1 MMRLVYI
8 TAYSLVCEH
17 LATIF
22 IVQNACI
29 ALDLNAQPQISY
41 VAIYHA
47 CFTCIVGR
55 DIE

>member
-8 TAYSLVCEH
+8 TAYFLVCEH
-17 LATIF
+17 AAIIF

-41 VAIYHA
+41 VALDY
-47 CFTCIVGR
+47 R
-55 DIE
+55 QDKY